1 MGATIVISL
10 NFTPTAPRGS
20 SFGTPPYWPHC
31 PARRG
36 PPIPWKCCGAAAA
49 RWWQAVDPWVW
60 SLAWQKHGWNMLKPN
75 DQRSL
80 GFPQVFGYLQLA
92 PPKKLLNKQIQS
104 IHMLIHWFPIE
115 HRSWCRWY
123 FGLFAFGHRHFL
135 RGICGGADRLLR
147 RLSGR
152 SESGLNAPKKP
163 QILANLGSQYI
174 YIYMIYVYIII
185 SHYPIILAVPN
196 YFTHTRL
203 AGWSNKFASEVML
216 LKFSFLWG
224 LVSAGTWTTHDHW
237 RWRQLLNEA
246 WLFTCEAS
254 RFRADAGATGA
265 GGRVGFL
272 VHLVP
277 LGWAVVGE
285 SPVETLLFGKLT

>member
-20 SFGTPPYWPHC
+20 SFGTPPCWPHC

-60 SLAWQKHGWNMLKPN
+60 SLAWQKHGWNPMIS
-75 DQRSL
+75 DH
-80 GFPQVFGYLQLA
+80 LA
-92 PPKKLLNKQIQS
+92 SPKFLDTCNLHPPKKLVNKQIQS

-152 SESGLNAPKKP
+152 S
-163 QILANLGSQYI
+163 QILAILGSQCIYIIIIIYIICVYIYDI
-174 YIYMIYVYIII
+174 YIYMIYVY
-185 SHYPIILAVPN
+185 N
-196 YFTHTRL
+196 
-203 AGWSNKFASEVML
+203 
-216 LKFSFLWG
+216 
-224 LVSAGTWTTHDHW
+224 
-237 RWRQLLNEA
+237 
-246 WLFTCEAS
+246 
-254 RFRADAGATGA
+254 
-265 GGRVGFL
+265 
-272 VHLVP
+272 
-277 LGWAVVGE
+277 
-285 SPVETLLFGKLT
+285 